1 MHEKN
6 IKIDI
11 EWGKKMNCYEM
22 FYDEILKK
30 IQHNSCFPLYKQENS
45 FEIQKLQN
53 DIKYSDI

>member
-30 IQHNSCFPLYKQENS
+30 NSA
-45 FEIQKLQN
+45 
-53 DIKYSDI
+53 